1 MADAERPAL
10 LIVDDDPLIAEA
22 LSYFLE
28 RDFLVI
34 TADSR
39 DAAVAAVRQLPLPP
53 PLALVD
59 LGLPPYPH
67 RPDEG
72 FALITELLAH
82 APEMRIFVLSGQDET
97 ANARHARTLGA
108 LEFIAKP
115 AEPMQLRKHLARRAS
130 PASRQW

>member
-59 LGLPPYPH
+59 LG
-67 RPDEG
+67 
-72 FALITELLAH
+72 
-82 APEMRIFVLSGQDET
+82 
-97 ANARHARTLGA
+97 
-108 LEFIAKP
+108 
-115 AEPMQLRKHLARRAS
+115 
-130 PASRQW
+130 